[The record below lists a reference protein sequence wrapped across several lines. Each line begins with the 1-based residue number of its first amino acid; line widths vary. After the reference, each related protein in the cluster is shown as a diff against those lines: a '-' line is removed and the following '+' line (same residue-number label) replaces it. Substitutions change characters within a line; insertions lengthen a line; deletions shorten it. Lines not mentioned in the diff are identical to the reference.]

1 MFYSCSQSVSNVHH
15 IAPEGIKTLEGFFGN
30 PGGGMFETQIELD
43 KIFFLLE
50 INFRI
55 WFLIEVLG
63 LHLQ

>member
-1 MFYSCSQSVSNVHH
+1 
-15 IAPEGIKTLEGFFGN
+15 
-30 PGGGMFETQIELD
+30 MFETQIELD

-55 WFLIEVLG
+55 WFLVKVLG